1 MQWLSVAWGRS
12 MDRVFCKSIWRLAPR
27 PSSQM
32 SHLIAPRL
40 TIFSF
45 VSFAFWDT
53 NVLLC
58 RNVCLSGVGWRMFC
72 KPLEVELRAQLGKLA
87 HPQPPLSS
95 ILPGPNGDVAI
106 TLLKKMNAPDPS
118 KTVLACFLQNAS
130 GGTDP
135 WTQGMDPW
143 GGYSDSSSSAPRAA
157 DKNAAARRSSR
168 LHKQVVETVRKR
180 GCWIHC
186 TRGNRKQTCPWTLLT

>member
-1 MQWLSVAWGRS
+1 MYPLPFGTQRVALQ
-12 MDRVFCKSIWRLAPR
+12 K
-27 PSSQM
+27 
-32 SHLIAPRL
+32 
-40 TIFSF
+40 
-45 VSFAFWDT
+45 
-53 NVLLC
+53 
-58 RNVCLSGVGWRMFC
+58 CLSERGWMAHVLQAIGGGAEGTAWEVG
-72 KPLEVELRAQLGKLA
+72 AS
-87 HPQPPLSS
+87 QPPLSS
-95 ILPGPNGDVAI
+95 ILPGPNGDVII

-118 KTVLACFLQNAS
+118 NTVLACFLQNAS

-180 GCWIHC
+180 GC
-186 TRGNRKQTCPWTLLT
+186 